1 MAMSLAEIRYLI
13 NRLSGL
19 ARRSLAS
26 LRTRGWRATWQRIR
40 VHTQRA
46 VPAPRTPLFLPP
58 AQEFAPFAVPFS
70 ASPEVSIIIPV
81 YNHVDHTLACLRA
94 LAAPAGGRLRD
105 PGGG

>member
-46 VPAPRTPLFLPP
+46 VPAPRTPLYLPP
-58 AQEFAPFAVPFS
+58 AQAFAPFAVPFS
-70 ASPEVSIIIPV
+70 QTPMVSIIIPV
-81 YNHVDHTLACLRA
+81 YNHVEHTLACLDRKSVV
-94 LAAPAGGRLRD
+94 
-105 PGGG
+105 